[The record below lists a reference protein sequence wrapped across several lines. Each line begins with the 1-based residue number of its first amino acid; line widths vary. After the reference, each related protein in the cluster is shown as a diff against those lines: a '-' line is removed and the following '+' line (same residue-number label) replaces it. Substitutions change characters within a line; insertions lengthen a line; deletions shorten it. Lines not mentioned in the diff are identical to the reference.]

1 MPLTTIYDGGT
12 RVIGDAT
19 ALEESLHPTVLSYV
33 NIMRQATG
41 GNYSMTLN
49 EIDAVNNMVKAMVA
63 NGIWSK
69 MKAVYPVIGG
79 TAAAHKF
86 NLVDPRDVNAAYR
99 LSFSGGWTHSATG
112 MLPNGSTGYAD
123 TFLPGN
129 ALSQNS
135 AHLSYYSRSNTAGGA
150 GVFKVEMG
158 YAVLGVVGNNLVIK
172 RDNLTYA
179 GAINTITFNGTTT
192 ILTDTRGFFMGN
204 RISATVHSLY
214 RNGGLFISANDNS
227 VAPGALNH
235 WIGARNFPSAPAAT
249 NYTDRQCAFASI
261 GDGLTDA
268 EARAFYQIVQAFQT
282 KLGRQV

>member
-135 AHLSYYSRSNTAGGA
+135 AHLSYYSRSNTFGGA
-150 GVFKVEMG
+150 GTTKVEMG
-158 YAVLGVVGNNLVIK
+158 YAALGVVASNLIIK
-172 RDNLTYA
+172 RLDLTFA

-192 ILTDTRGFFMGN
+192 ILTDTRGFFIGN
-204 RISATVHSLY
+204 RNSATVHSLW
-214 RNGGLFISANDNS
+214 RNGSLFISANDNS
-227 VAPGALNH
+227 VNPTSALTI
-235 WIGARNFPSAPAAT
+235 WIGARNQGPS
-249 NYTDRQCAFASI
+249 NFSDRQCAFASI

>member
-1 MPLTTIYDGGT
+1 
-12 RVIGDAT
+12 
-19 ALEESLHPTVLSYV
+19 
-33 NIMRQATG
+33 
-41 GNYSMTLN
+41 MTLN

-135 AHLSYYSRSNTAGGA
+135 AHLSYYSRSNTFGGA
-150 GVFKVEMG
+150 GTTKVEMG
-158 YAVLGVVGNNLVIK
+158 YAALGVVASNLIIK
-172 RDNLTYA
+172 RLDLTFA

-192 ILTDTRGFFMGN
+192 ILTDTRGFFIGN
-204 RISATVHSLY
+204 RNSATVHSLW
-214 RNGGLFISANDNS
+214 RNGSLFISANDNS
-227 VAPGALNH
+227 VNPTSALTI
-235 WIGARNFPSAPAAT
+235 WIGARNQGPS
-249 NYTDRQCAFASI
+249 NFSDRQCAFASI